1 MKNFAIRLKELRKE
15 KELTQLQ
22 LAEKF
27 NISKSSISMYESGSR
42 MPEYET
48 LEAIA
53 DYFNVNLDYL
63 VGKSDI
69 RNHSDDTPH
78 APPIKGESDDIKPR
92 KTKGVKIPVLGRVAA
107 GVPIEAIEEII
118 DYEEITEDLARTGEF
133 FCLVIS
139 GDSMAPRMLEND
151 IVVVKK
157 QSSIESGEIAVVI
170 VNGCDATV
178 KKVVRH
184 EDGISLIPTNQAY
197 SPKFFTNDEVKTLPV
212 GIIGKVIE
220 LRGKF

>member
-1 MKNFAIRLKELRKE
+1 MNSLGSKLKERRLELDLTLEEVGE
-15 KELTQLQ
+15 KCGV
-22 LAEKF
+22 
-27 NISKSSISMYESGSR
+27 SKSTVMKWESGEIENMKR
-42 MPEYET
+42 DKIV
-48 LEAIA
+48 LLAK
-53 DYFNVNLDYL
+53 VLG
-63 VGKSDI
+63 V
-69 RNHSDDTPH
+69 TPTYVLG
-78 APPIKGESDDIKPR
+78 IEDDIKPP
-92 KTKGVKIPVLGRVAA
+92 KAKGVKIPVLGRVAA

-151 IVVVKK
+151 IIVVKK

-170 VNGCDATV
+170 INGCDATV

-184 EDGISLIPTNQAY
+184 ENGISLIPTNQAY
-197 SPKFFTNDEVKTLPV
+197 SPKFFTNDEVLTLPV
-212 GIIGKVIE
+212 GIIGKVVE